1 MSETESGND
10 RVHNSLKHFC
20 VELVVRQTDYNQ
32 EEAKKELEKYDYNYL
47 KLLKEY
53 MGVKDKTETV
63 CVTSNQERYRL
74 IRKTMDDSEETYLKK
89 KELGQTP

>member
-32 EEAKKELEKYDYNYL
+32 EKAKSELERYDYNYL
-47 KLLKEY
+47 NLLKDY
-53 MGVKDKTETV
+53 MGVKDKTENV

-74 IRKTMDDSEETYLKK
+74 IRETMDNVEENYLKK
-89 KELGQTP
+89 KELGETP

>member
-32 EEAKKELEKYDYNYL
+32 EKAKSELERYDYNY
-47 KLLKEY
+47 
-53 MGVKDKTETV
+53 
-63 CVTSNQERYRL
+63 
-74 IRKTMDDSEETYLKK
+74 
-89 KELGQTP
+89 